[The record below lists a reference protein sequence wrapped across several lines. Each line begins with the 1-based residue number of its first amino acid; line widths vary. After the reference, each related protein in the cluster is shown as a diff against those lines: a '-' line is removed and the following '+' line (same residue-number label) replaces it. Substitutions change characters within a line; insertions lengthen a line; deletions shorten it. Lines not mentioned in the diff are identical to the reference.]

1 MNNLDLSLYLVTNNS
16 EDEEKFLNIIEES
29 LKGGVSVVQ
38 LREKKAETLDFYNL
52 ALKVKEITQKYN
64 VPLIINDRID
74 IALAIDAD
82 GVHVGQSDMPA
93 KTARSMIGED
103 KILGVS
109 AANIKEAK
117 KAQRDSADYIGVG
130 AVYPTNTK
138 DDATSV
144 PKKELKEIVKS
155 VDIPVVAI
163 GGITQENAHEL
174 NDCGIDG
181 LSVVK
186 AALMKERSS
195 GADYQGALFTDEE
208 LGIVAKE
215 VEAKWNKLLEKEKAN
230 RTVFAQ
236 RAMHPEDVAPEWE
249 KTKKA
254 LGDSK
259 DVERFFTETSKRLNI
274 GLEPQEEGS
283 YILNITT
290 LPVELRKQIAPI
302 VKTTKSGLL
311 KISFEY
317 PPKQGYTFLQRSN
330 PVVTNFASYLLEGAL
345 SPNTKSPAARCGA
358 YLSDKVS
365 GEIITIYLLRIR
377 YQIKTTGS
385 RKILMAEES
394 VVLGIQGRSNPK
406 VIADDDVEK
415 LLNGKP
421 TGNLSSEKISEEV
434 KNSIE
439 YYSSNKNVFDEIA
452 KVRAEQLAQ
461 DHTSVRKAT
470 NIDQK
475 SVKVEACLPCDLIG
489 VYVLLPDEEL

>member
-117 KAQRDSADYIGVG
+117 KAQRDSTDYIGVG

-163 GGITQENAHEL
+163 GGITQENAHKL

-181 LSVVK
+181 LSVVS
-186 AALMKERSS
+186 AIM
-195 GADYQGALFTDEE
+195 
-208 LGIVAKE
+208 
-215 VEAKWNKLLEKEKAN
+215 EAKNPK
-230 RTVFAQ
+230 
-236 RAMHPEDVAPEWE
+236 
-249 KTKKA
+249 
-254 LGDSK
+254 
-259 DVERFFTETSKRLNI
+259 
-274 GLEPQEEGS
+274 
-283 YILNITT
+283 
-290 LPVELRKQIAPI
+290 IA
-302 VKTTKSGLL
+302 SENLL
-311 KISFEY
+311 KEF
-317 PPKQGYTFLQRSN
+317 K
-330 PVVTNFASYLLEGAL
+330 A
-345 SPNTKSPAARCGA
+345 
-358 YLSDKVS
+358 
-365 GEIITIYLLRIR
+365 
-377 YQIKTTGS
+377 
-385 RKILMAEES
+385 
-394 VVLGIQGRSNPK
+394 
-406 VIADDDVEK
+406 
-415 LLNGKP
+415 
-421 TGNLSSEKISEEV
+421 
-434 KNSIE
+434 KNS
-439 YYSSNKNVFDEIA
+439 
-452 KVRAEQLAQ
+452 
-461 DHTSVRKAT
+461 
-470 NIDQK
+470 
-475 SVKVEACLPCDLIG
+475 
-489 VYVLLPDEEL
+489 

>member
-163 GGITQENAHEL
+163 GGITPENAHEL

-181 LSVVK
+181 LSVVS
-186 AALMKERSS
+186 AIM
-195 GADYQGALFTDEE
+195 
-208 LGIVAKE
+208 
-215 VEAKWNKLLEKEKAN
+215 EAKNPK
-230 RTVFAQ
+230 
-236 RAMHPEDVAPEWE
+236 
-249 KTKKA
+249 
-254 LGDSK
+254 
-259 DVERFFTETSKRLNI
+259 
-274 GLEPQEEGS
+274 
-283 YILNITT
+283 
-290 LPVELRKQIAPI
+290 IA
-302 VKTTKSGLL
+302 SENLL
-311 KISFEY
+311 KEF
-317 PPKQGYTFLQRSN
+317 K
-330 PVVTNFASYLLEGAL
+330 A
-345 SPNTKSPAARCGA
+345 
-358 YLSDKVS
+358 
-365 GEIITIYLLRIR
+365 
-377 YQIKTTGS
+377 
-385 RKILMAEES
+385 
-394 VVLGIQGRSNPK
+394 
-406 VIADDDVEK
+406 
-415 LLNGKP
+415 
-421 TGNLSSEKISEEV
+421 
-434 KNSIE
+434 KNS
-439 YYSSNKNVFDEIA
+439 
-452 KVRAEQLAQ
+452 
-461 DHTSVRKAT
+461 
-470 NIDQK
+470 
-475 SVKVEACLPCDLIG
+475 
-489 VYVLLPDEEL
+489 